1 MTNDKK
7 SKVTVT
13 MTRNEADWLLNLL
26 DREERLSKDNS
37 ITGSL
42 SAAKVKHGFQ
52 AAFLADRIRAEG

>member
-26 DREERLSKDNS
+26 DRLSKDNS